1 MEDNNKKNLSKYWRI
16 FYSMKSGII
25 LLIIIGV
32 LSILG
37 TVIPQEYPIE
47 FYKENYSSAVYDI
60 IETFSL
66 YKVYSSWWFA
76 GLTLLLS
83 LNLILCSIRRF
94 KSVVR
99 LAVKKPDIDSEIQN
113 ISNWEDIEAEQ
124 SDPERIFNE
133 MKFKNVHKKS
143 HGSGT
148 LYYSDSGN
156 IGYLGSWLTHLGILL
171 IIIFFTYGKINGY
184 EAFVHGIPGSLLEIE
199 DTGLHVGIEDFDILF
214 RDDYTVEQY
223 ISQIRIFEG
232 GISVD
237 SGQVSVNH
245 PFRTNNLNIYQNGTG
260 WALNA
265 LLYKNGEACSS
276 RVMYEGDFFI
286 EDNQKIA
293 LQFTKFYPDFD
304 EYSDELRTK
313 SPLLNHPVML
323 YALFYDG
330 YRVAMDLAHM
340 GDIIEFEEYSFYID
354 EPQMYTVLQIVR
366 NPGTAGALTGSVL
379 LVAGIYLAMFLNPKK
394 LRIYADDNGLGKIYG
409 RSYKNNALYQDEL
422 NAVLDKLGGKINGL
436 Y

>member
-1 MEDNNKKNLSKYWRI
+1 
-16 FYSMKSGII
+16 MKLGII

-37 TVIPQEYPIE
+37 TVIPQEYPLN
-47 FYKENYSSAVYDI
+47 FYKDNYSPAIYDI

-66 YKVYSSWWFA
+66 YKVYSSWWFVC
-76 GLTLLLS
+76 LTLLLS
-83 LNLILCSIRRF
+83 LNLVLCSMIRF
-94 KSVVR
+94 KSVIK
-99 LAVKKPDIDSEIQN
+99 LAFKKL
-113 ISNWEDIEAEQ
+113 DIESEMQNLSSWKDINAEKTN
-124 SDPERIFNE
+124 PERIFKE
-133 MKFKNVHKKS
+133 MKFKNVRKNS
-143 HGSGT
+143 FGSGT
-148 LYYSDSGN
+148 LYCSDSGN
-156 IGYLGSWLTHLGILL
+156 MGHLGSWLTHLGILL
-171 IIIFFTYGKINGY
+171 IIIFFAYGKINGY
-184 EAFVHGIPGSLLEIE
+184 EAFIHGVPGDLLEIE
-199 DTGLHVGIEDFDILF
+199 GTSLYVGIEDFDIIF

-223 ISQIRIFEG
+223 ISQVRIFND

-260 WALNA
+260 WAVNA
-265 LLYKNGEACSS
+265 RLYKNGEDYSS

-330 YRVAMDLAHM
+330 YRVAMNLAHM
-340 GDIIEFEEYSFYID
+340 GDIIEFGEYSFYID

-366 NPGTAGALTGSVL
+366 NPGTAGAFTGSVF
-379 LVAGIYLAMFLNPKK
+379 LVIGIYFAMFLNPKK
-394 LRIYADDNGLGKIYG
+394 LRIYIEDNGHGKIYG
-409 RSYKNNALYQDEL
+409 RSYKNNALYQEEL
-422 NAVLDKLGGKINGL
+422 NEVLVKLGGKSNEL